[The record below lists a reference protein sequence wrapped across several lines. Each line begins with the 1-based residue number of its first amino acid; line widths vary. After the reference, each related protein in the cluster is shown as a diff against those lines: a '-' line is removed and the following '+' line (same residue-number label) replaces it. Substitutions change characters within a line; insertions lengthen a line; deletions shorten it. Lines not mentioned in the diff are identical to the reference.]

1 MGHRLRRQTE
11 THDRRPIARVQDRGR
26 FFYERFPG
34 AAAAEEWKRFR
45 DASEQEQTD
54 TSESPAHTFDTAST
68 IRTVPGTR

>member
-1 MGHRLRRQTE
+1 MTADQLRE
-11 THDRRPIARVQDRGR
+11 LQDRGR

-45 DASEQEQTD
+45 DAGEQEQTD
-54 TSESPAHTFDTAST
+54 ASESPAHASDTAST

>member
-1 MGHRLRRQTE
+1 MTADQLRELQE
-11 THDRRPIARVQDRGR
+11 RGR

-68 IRTVPGTR
+68 SSTVPGTR

>member
-1 MGHRLRRQTE
+1 MTADQLRRL
-11 THDRRPIARVQDRGR
+11 QDRGR

-45 DASEQEQTD
+45 DAGEQEQTD
-54 TSESPAHTFDTAST
+54 TSESPAHASDTAST